1 MKKIKNSSYLY
12 EQGLSTVGL
21 KRVAED
27 DHDQQDGPGGSA
39 KRILTE
45 DQARPPLSR
54 GDSLPTVPFAGDRQP
69 NFKDKHPVRA
79 PSFDTATFKAG
90 SKCFFSLFFLLF
102 VNYINHFSLIAFSL
116 HFPSVLF
123 CYTHIYL

>member
-1 MKKIKNSSYLY
+1 M
-12 EQGLSTVGL
+12 STVGL
-21 KRVAED
+21 KRPAPED
-27 DHDQQDGPGGSA
+27 DEQTDGPNGPGGSS

-54 GDSLPTVPFAGDRQP
+54 GDSLPTVPFVGDRPP

-90 SKCFFSLFFLLF
+90 SKYSHSTSHKLR
-102 VNYINHFSLIAFSL
+102 VL
-116 HFPSVLF
+116 H
-123 CYTHIYL
+123 

>member
-1 MKKIKNSSYLY
+1 MANVDLFCFVLNSK
-12 EQGLSTVGL
+12 QGLSTVGL

-27 DHDQQDGPGGSA
+27 DEQQDGPGGSA

-54 GDSLPTVPFAGDRQP
+54 GDSLPTVPFAADRQP

-90 SKCFFSLFFLLF
+90 SKCSHFLSSSSLSPNRNSFI
-102 VNYINHFSLIAFSL
+102 YYTLIIS
-116 HFPSVLF
+116 
-123 CYTHIYL
+123 C

>member
-1 MKKIKNSSYLY
+1 MSA
-12 EQGLSTVGL
+12 VAL
-21 KRVAED
+21 KRPAED
-27 DHDQQDGPGGSA
+27 DGEQDGPGGSQS

-54 GDSLPTVPFAGDRQP
+54 GDSLPTVPFAGERPP

-90 SKCFFSLFFLLF
+90 SEYTFLHINSFSLKASHVCVCFFSFSFPRLQYFY
-102 VNYINHFSLIAFSL
+102 VYHPKRTINLSIL
-116 HFPSVLF
+116 
-123 CYTHIYL
+123 